1 MAYQIDRFNGTFLVS
16 VDDQTL
22 NSTATDLRFV
32 GRNYS
37 GYGEIENENFLH
49 LLENFANSSAP
60 PRAISGQTWFDTS
73 TKKLKIYDGNKFKV
87 TTGAESSATAPT
99 GLAVGDFWWD
109 NQNEQIQVWNGT
121 GFILVGPEKSP
132 IYGATST
139 APAVVKDQSGS
150 DRQIIKFQVNGEV
163 IAIVANTAFDLSQVI
178 NPITGFFHLEPGI
191 NFINSSG
198 STATNGITTS
208 NHRFWGT
215 AANADKLGG
224 FTAADFLRAGN
235 TSFES
240 QVSFK
245 DNGITVGE
253 QNDFR
258 ITVLNGSTPT
268 LESTLNNPFIF
279 RISNGGG
286 DIKDIAVIKSNGID
300 PGSNGTYDLGSTA
313 AKWKTVTAN
322 EVKATTF
329 YGKLIGTVETAAGPG
344 GVVPPLAIQ
353 SVAVSGSFNMSAT
366 SGGEA
371 GASNFSVNLAG
382 STSAVNLSSGTTGS
396 LNNFNIG
403 ASNPGTA
410 AFTTLASS
418 GTVTFTNTSVSTGV
432 GTGALVVAGG
442 ASIGGTIYI
451 QGNGIFVGTGAIKVP
466 SGTTGTRPSVPLQGM
481 IRFNSTD
488 GEWEGYDGVEWRFI
502 GGDADEDYGS
512 ITAASDVFV
521 DYGSLT

>member
-87 TTGAESSATAPT
+87 TTGAESSATAPP
-99 GLAVGDFWWD
+99 GLAAGDFWWD
-109 NQNEQIQVWNGT
+109 NQNEQIKVWNGT
-121 GFILVGPEKSP
+121 EFILVGPEKSP
-132 IYGATST
+132 IYGDTST
-139 APAVVKDQSGS
+139 APAVVKDSVGS
-150 DRQIIKFQVNGEV
+150 DQQIIKFQVGGET
-163 IAIVANTAFDLSQVI
+163 IAIVSRSTFTLNTTI
-178 NPITGFFHLEPGI
+178 NPITGFSLLKPGI
-191 NFINSSG
+191 NFINSDPTTGETS
-198 STATNGITTS
+198 ST
-208 NHRFWGT
+208 HRFIGT
-215 AANADKLGG
+215 VSNAERLGG
-224 FTAADFLRAGN
+224 FAATDFLRSAN
-235 TSFES
+235 TEFTT

-245 DNGITVGE
+245 DNGIIVGD

-258 ITVLNGSTPT
+258 LTILNGSTPT

-286 DIKDIAVIKSNGID
+286 DIKDVAVIKVTGIE
-300 PGSNGTYDLGSTA
+300 PGSNGIYDLGSTS
-313 AKWKTVTAN
+313 AKWKTVNAN

-353 SVAVSGSFNMSAT
+353 SIAVSGNFNMSA
-366 SGGEA
+366 SGGGA
-371 GASNFSVNLAG
+371 ASNFSVNLAG
-382 STSAVNLSSGTTGS
+382 STSAVSLSSGTVGS

-403 ASNPGTA
+403 GSTPGTA
-410 AFTTLASS
+410 TFTTLASS

-442 ASIGGTIYI
+442 ASIGGTIYV
-451 QGNGIFVGTGAIKVP
+451 QSDGIFVGTGAIKVP
-466 SGTTGTRPSVPLQGM
+466 SGTTGTRPTVPQQGM
-481 IRFNSTD
+481 IRFNTTD
-488 GEWEGYDGVEWRFI
+488 GEWEGYDGIEWRFI

-512 ITAASDVFV
+512 ITSASDVFV

>member
-16 VDDQTL
+16 IDDQTI

-87 TTGAESSATAPT
+87 TTGAESSASAPT
-99 GLAVGDFWWD
+99 GLSIGDFWWD
-109 NQNEQIQVWNGT
+109 NQNEQIRVWNGT
-121 GFILVGPEKSP
+121 EFILVGPEKSP
-132 IYGATST
+132 IYGDTATV
-139 APAVVKDQSGS
+139 PAVVKDSVSS
-150 DRQIIKFQVNGEV
+150 DQQIIKFQVGGET
-163 IAIVANTAFDLSQVI
+163 IAIISRSTFNLNTTI
-178 NPITGFFHLEPGI
+178 NPITGFGLLKPGI
-191 NFINSSG
+191 NFINSDPVTG
-198 STATNGITTS
+198 ETTS
-208 NHRFWGT
+208 THRFIGT
-215 AANADKLGG
+215 ASNAERLGG
-224 FTAADFLRAGN
+224 FTAIDFLRSGN

-240 QVSFK
+240 QVNFK
-245 DNGITVGE
+245 DNGLTVGD

-258 ITVLNGSTPT
+258 LTILNGTTPT
-268 LESTLNNPFIF
+268 LESTSNNPLIF

-286 DIKDIAVIKSNGID
+286 DIKDVAVIRSTGIE

-313 AKWKTVTAN
+313 AKWKTVNAN

-329 YGKLIGTVETAAGPG
+329 YGKLIGTVETAAGPS

-353 SVAVSGSFNMSAT
+353 SIAVSGSFNMAA

-382 STSAVNLSSGTTGS
+382 STSAVSLSSGTVGS

-403 ASNPGTA
+403 GSTPGTA
-410 AFTTLASS
+410 TFTTLSSS
-418 GTVTFTNTSVSTGV
+418 GTVTFTNTAASTGV

-442 ASIGGTIYI
+442 ASIGGNIYV
-451 QGNGIFVGTGAIKVP
+451 QGNGYYFGTGAIKVP
-466 SGTTGTRPSVPLQGM
+466 SGTTGTRPTVPQQGM
-481 IRFNSTD
+481 IRFNTTD
-488 GEWEGYDGVEWRFI
+488 GEWEGYDGVVWRFI
-502 GGDADEDYGS
+502 GSDADEDYGS
-512 ITAASDVFV
+512 ITSLVDVFV
-521 DYGSLT
+521 DYGSL

>member
-1 MAYQIDRFNGTFLVS
+1 MAYQIDRFNCTFLVS

-87 TTGAESSATAPT
+87 TTGAESSATAPP
-99 GLAVGDFWWD
+99 GLTAGDFWWD
-109 NQNEQIQVWNGT
+109 NQNEQIKVWNGT
-121 GFILVGPEKSP
+121 EFILVGPEKSP
-132 IYGATST
+132 IYGDTST
-139 APAVVKDQSGS
+139 APAEVKDSVGS
-150 DRQIIKFQVNGEV
+150 DQQIIKFQVGGEV
-163 IAIVANTAFDLSQVI
+163 IAIVSRSTFTLNTTI
-178 NPITGFFHLEPGI
+178 NPITGFSLLKPGI
-191 NFINSSG
+191 NFINSDPFTGETS
-198 STATNGITTS
+198 ST
-208 NHRFWGT
+208 HRFIGT
-215 AANADKLGG
+215 VSNAERLGG
-224 FTAADFLRAGN
+224 FAATDYLRSGN
-235 TSFES
+235 TEFTT

-245 DNGITVGE
+245 DNGITVGD

-258 ITVLNGSTPT
+258 LTILNGSAPT

-286 DIKDIAVIKSNGID
+286 DIKDVAVIKATGIE
-300 PGSNGTYDLGSTA
+300 PGSNAIYDLGSTA
-313 AKWKTVTAN
+313 AKWKTVNAD

-329 YGKLIGTVETAAGPG
+329 YGKLVGTVETAAGPG

-353 SVAVSGSFNMSAT
+353 SIAVSGNFNMSA
-366 SGGEA
+366 SGGT
-371 GASNFSVNLAG
+371 ASNFSVNLAG
-382 STSAVNLSSGTTGS
+382 STSAVNLSSGTVGS

-403 ASNPGTA
+403 GSTPGTA
-410 AFTTLASS
+410 TFTTLASS

-442 ASIGGTIYI
+442 ASIGGTIYV
-451 QGNGIFVGTGAIKVP
+451 QNDGIFAGTGAIKVP
-466 SGTTGTRPSVPLQGM
+466 SGTTGARPTVPQQGM
-481 IRFNSTD
+481 IRFNTTD
-488 GEWEGYDGVEWRFI
+488 GEWEGYDGIEWRFI
-502 GGDADEDYGS
+502 GSDADEDYGS
-512 ITAASDVFV
+512 ITTAFDVFV

>member
-87 TTGAESSATAPT
+87 TTGAESSSSAPA

-109 NQNEQIQVWNGT
+109 NQNEQIQVWTGT
-121 GFILVGPEKSP
+121 EFILVGPEKSP
-132 IYGATST
+132 IYGDTAT
-139 APAVVKDQSGS
+139 APAVVKDSVGS
-150 DRQIIKFQVNGEV
+150 DQQIIKFQVGGET
-163 IAIVANTAFDLSQVI
+163 IAIVSRSTFNLNTVI
-178 NPITGFFHLEPGI
+178 NPITGFSLLKPGI
-191 NFINSSG
+191 NFINSDPATGVTS
-198 STATNGITTS
+198 ST
-208 NHRFWGT
+208 HRFIGT
-215 AANADKLGG
+215 ASNSERLGG
-224 FTAADFLRAGN
+224 FVVTDFLRSGN

-240 QVSFK
+240 QVNFK
-245 DNGITVGE
+245 DNGLVIGD

-258 ITVLNGSTPT
+258 ITILNGTSPT
-268 LESTLNNPFIF
+268 LESTSNNPFIF
-279 RISNGGG
+279 RISNGSS
-286 DIKDIAVIKSNGID
+286 DVKDVVVVKTTGID
-300 PGSNGTYDLGSTA
+300 PGSNGIYDLGSIA
-313 AKWKTVTAN
+313 AKWKTVNAE

-329 YGKLIGTVETAAGPG
+329 YGKLVGTVETAPGPS

-353 SVAVSGSFNMSAT
+353 SITVGGNFNMSA
-366 SGGEA
+366 SGGA
-371 GASNFSVNLAG
+371 ASNFNVNLAG
-382 STSAVNLSSGTTGS
+382 STSAVNLSSGVIGS

-403 ASNPGTA
+403 GSNPGTA
-410 AFTTLASS
+410 VFTTLASS

-442 ASIGGTIYI
+442 ASIGGTVYV

-466 SGTTGTRPSVPLQGM
+466 SGTTGARPTVPLQGM
-481 IRFNSTD
+481 IRFNTTD
-488 GEWEGYDGVEWRFI
+488 GEWEGYDGIEWRFI

-512 ITAASDVFV
+512 ITTAVDVCV
-521 DYGSLT
+521 DYGSL

>member
-73 TKKLKIYDGNKFKV
+73 TKKLKIYDGSKFKV
-87 TTGAESSATAPT
+87 TTGAESSANAPA

-109 NQNEQIQVWNGT
+109 NQNEQIKVWNGT
-121 GFILVGPEKSP
+121 EFILVGPEKSP
-132 IYGATST
+132 VYGDTATL
-139 APAVVKDQSGS
+139 PAVVKDSVGS
-150 DRQIIKFQVNGEV
+150 DQQIIKFQVGGET
-163 IAIVANTAFDLSQVI
+163 IAIVSRATFNLNTVI
-178 NPITGFFHLEPGI
+178 NPITGFGLLKPGI
-191 NFINSSG
+191 NFINSDP
-198 STATNGITTS
+198 TTGETS
-208 NHRFWGT
+208 SSHRFTGT
-215 AANADKLGG
+215 ASNAERLGG
-224 FTAADFLRAGN
+224 FLSTDFLRSGN
-235 TSFES
+235 TSFAT

-245 DNGITVGE
+245 DNGFTVGD

-258 ITVLNGSTPT
+258 LTILNGTTPT

-286 DIKDIAVIKSNGID
+286 DIKDIAIVRTTGIE

-313 AKWKTVTAN
+313 AKWRTVNAE

-329 YGKLIGTVETAAGPG
+329 YGKLVGTVETAPGAG

-353 SVAVSGSFNMSAT
+353 SVSVSGSFAMSAT
-366 SGGEA
+366 GGS
-371 GASNFSVNLAG
+371 ASNFNVNLAG
-382 STSAVNLSSGTTGS
+382 STSAVNLSSGTRGS
-396 LNNFNIG
+396 LDNFNIG
-403 ASNPGTA
+403 GSNPGTA

-418 GTVTFTNTSVSTGV
+418 GTVSFTNSTASTGV

-442 ASIGGTIYI
+442 ASIGSAIYVA
-451 QGNGIFVGTGAIKVP
+451 GNGIFTGNGAIKLP
-466 SGTTGTRPSVPLQGM
+466 TGTTGARPAIPLQGM
-481 IRFNSTD
+481 IRFNTTD
-488 GEWEGYDGVEWRFI
+488 GEWEGYDGVEWRFL

-512 ITAASDVFV
+512 ITASPDVFV
-521 DYGSLT
+521 DYGSLI